1 MMWDENN
8 GDRKAILALA
18 QPELKKKAAT
28 TNKPAEPIAITKQL
42 VDHLTSM
49 GINAHNREEMIQYL
63 NEHGYNSIQEAIM
76 GIDDYYLNSE
86 YLDIIPELQEIVKAN
101 KYNKAGT
108 DAVILNSDKQT
119 IYLIDHSNQEEFEV
133 HKNEGRHGV
142 GIRNVYKLKELTKDG
157 IREIIQNISPSYG
170 YSAKRI
176 GHALQAVGL
185 TKEYLIGISLDDE
198 LERII
203 TSYNEAYGKDRTT
216 WPTGGYGSRR
226 YNYNDSKRSRRD
238 EGSLGQEEQQVDG
251 VGSGVTNITAQ
262 QWNDDFQKSLQS
274 FITPQGE
281 IYGFVAPNGDIYLD
295 ETVISPEHPIHEYTH
310 LWDRYVFELNPKLW
324 QTGIDIFKK
333 TSLWNEI
340 LNNENYGKKWQAMQG
355 MTPDML
361 DTLIASEIHARLT
374 GERGREILDQI
385 AKDKG
390 SKDIIGKLKQWLLD
404 FWKTIK
410 SAFSPWTDEQLQR
423 LNSLAEKDIDK
434 ALKYLSDMALKDFA
448 EGVNPINSGGNI
460 QPIERRRLLTKSGNN
475 LQDNTFVDID
485 KAIMSGKWSDK
496 ALDELENLNT
506 DSYDKI
512 LKRFSQ
518 EELRGSNE
526 NLIQAEAIIQRGER
540 GADRKNTQDYGER
553 AKQQEQ
559 QIESWA
565 LME

>member
-1 MMWDENN
+1 MYRDEETGEPKGFQVILWLDTREYNKEEINEFKKEIENGNIRDQKSFNKWAKSNLRQQGLDNSDSIDAEDRAANENN
-8 GDRKAILALA
+8 DRLDLQAPKGESFGR
-18 QPELKKKAAT
+18 QSS
-28 TNKPAEPIAITKQL
+28 Q
-42 VDHLTSM
+42 DS
-49 GINAHNREEMIQYL
+49 
-63 NEHGYNSIQEAIM
+63 QE
-76 GIDDYYLNSE
+76 DF
-86 YLDIIPELQEIVKAN
+86 
-101 KYNKAGT
+101 GT
-108 DAVILNSDKQT
+108 GWVRNPNSDGT
-119 IYLIDHSNQEEFEV
+119 INPRYIKINNNEESF
-133 HKNEGRHGV
+133 
-142 GIRNVYKLKELTKDG
+142 
-157 IREIIQNISPSYG
+157 
-170 YSAKRI
+170 
-176 GHALQAVGL
+176 
-185 TKEYLIGISLDDE
+185 
-198 LERII
+198 
-203 TSYNEAYGKDRTT
+203 
-216 WPTGGYGSRR
+216 
-226 YNYNDSKRSRRD
+226 
-238 EGSLGQEEQQVDG
+238 
-251 VGSGVTNITAQ
+251 
-262 QWNDDFQKSLQS
+262 

-281 IYGFVAPNGDIYLD
+281 IYGFVAPNGDMYLD

-310 LWDRYVFELNPKLW
+310 LWDRYVAKLNPKLW

-355 MTPDML
+355 MTPDKL
-361 DTLIASEIHARLT
+361 DSLIASEVHARLT
-374 GERGREILDQI
+374 GERGKEILDQI
-385 AKDKG
+385 AKEKG
-390 SKDIIGKLKQWLLD
+390 ESGIIGKLKQWLLD

-526 NLIQAEAIIQRGER
+526 NLIQAEAIISRGGGSSNTSNPSINRER
-540 GADRKNTQDYGER
+540 T
-553 AKQQEQ
+553 KQQEQ

>member
-18 QPELKKKAAT
+18 QPELEKKVAT
-28 TNKPAEPIAITKQL
+28 TNKPAESIAITKQL

-49 GINAHNREEMIQYL
+49 GINVHNREKMIQYL
-63 NEHGYNSIQEAIM
+63 NKHSYNSIQEAIM

-108 DAVILNSDKQT
+108 DAIILNSDEQT
-119 IYLIDHSNQEEFEV
+119 IYLIDHSNQEEFKV

-142 GIRNVYKLKELTKDG
+142 GIINVYKLNELTKDE
-157 IREIIQNISPSYG
+157 IREIIRNISPKYD
-170 YSAKRI
+170 YSARRI
-176 GHALQAVGL
+176 GHALQAIGL

-238 EGSLGQEEQQVDG
+238 EGSLGQEEQQVDD

-262 QWNDDFQKSLQS
+262 QWDDDFQKALQL

-281 IYGFVAPNGDIYLD
+281 IYGFVDKDGNIYLD

-310 LWDRYVFELNPKLW
+310 LWDRYVAKLNPKLW

-355 MTPDML
+355 MTPDKL
-361 DTLIASEIHARLT
+361 DSLIASEVHARLT
-374 GERGREILDQI
+374 GKRGKEILDQI

-434 ALKYLSDMALKDFA
+434 AL
-448 EGVNPINSGGNI
+448 
-460 QPIERRRLLTKSGNN
+460 
-475 LQDNTFVDID
+475 
-485 KAIMSGKWSDK
+485 
-496 ALDELENLNT
+496 DELENLNT

-526 NLIQAEAIIQRGER
+526 NLIQAEAIISRGGGSSNTSNPSINRER
-540 GADRKNTQDYGER
+540 TN
-553 AKQQEQ
+553 QQEQ

>member
-28 TNKPAEPIAITKQL
+28 TNKPAESIAITKQQ

-49 GINAHNREEMIQYL
+49 GINVHNREEMIQYL
-63 NEHGYNSIQEAIM
+63 NEHGYNSIQEAFKIDTDYVTDTVSDDEKEEIFTQLKKINRAKRTLIDTGQ
-76 GIDDYYLNSE
+76 GIYLTDHSDAE
-86 YLDIIPELQEIVKAN
+86 GLYKDKKTGEPKGFQVKLWLDTRE
-101 KYNKAGT
+101 YNKEEINEIKKEIENGNIRDQKSIDKWLKAYSKGQGSY
-108 DAVILNSDKQT
+108 NSDS
-119 IYLIDHSNQEEFEV
+119 IDVEDRASNVDNVGLDSEAQFRESRRGQNNPNSQENF
-133 HKNEGRHGV
+133 GTGF
-142 GIRNVYKLKELTKDG
+142 IRVYNNDG
-157 IREIIQNISPSYG
+157 TISPRYI
-170 YSAKRI
+170 KI
-176 GHALQAVGL
+176 NDN
-185 TKEYLIGISLDDE
+185 EE
-198 LERII
+198 LFF
-203 TSYNEAYGKDRTT
+203 
-216 WPTGGYGSRR
+216 
-226 YNYNDSKRSRRD
+226 
-238 EGSLGQEEQQVDG
+238 L
-251 VGSGVTNITAQ
+251 
-262 QWNDDFQKSLQS
+262 
-274 FITPQGE
+274 TPQGE

-310 LWDRYVFELNPKLW
+310 LWDRYVAKLNPKLW

-361 DTLIASEIHARLT
+361 DTLIASEVHARLT

-385 AKDKG
+385 AKEKG
-390 SKDIIGKLKQWLLD
+390 ESGIIGKLKQWLLD

-423 LNSLAEKDIDK
+423 LNSLAEKDI
-434 ALKYLSDMALKDFA
+434 
-448 EGVNPINSGGNI
+448 
-460 QPIERRRLLTKSGNN
+460 
-475 LQDNTFVDID
+475 
-485 KAIMSGKWSDK
+485 DK

-540 GADRKNTQDYGER
+540 GADRKNTQGYGER

>member
-18 QPELKKKAAT
+18 QPELEKKVAT
-28 TNKPAEPIAITKQL
+28 TNKPAESIAITKQL
-42 VDHLTSM
+42 INHLTSM
-49 GINAHNREEMIQYL
+49 GINVHNREDMIQYL
-63 NEHGYNSIQEAIM
+63 NEHSYNSIQEAIM

-108 DAVILNSDKQT
+108 DAVVLNSDEQT

-142 GIRNVYKLKELTKDG
+142 GIRNVYKLKELTKDE
-157 IREIIQNISPSYG
+157 IREIIRNISPKYD
-170 YSAKRI
+170 YSARRI
-176 GHALQAVGL
+176 DHALQAIGL
-185 TKEYLIGISLDDE
+185 TKEHLTGISLDDE
-198 LERII
+198 LKRIAD
-203 TSYNEAYGKDRTT
+203 SNVVLYGKDRRN

-226 YNYNDSKRSRRD
+226 FNYNGSKHSRRD
-238 EGSLGQEEQQVDG
+238 EGSLGQEEQQVDN

-262 QWNDDFQKSLQS
+262 QWNDDFQKALQS

-281 IYGFVAPNGDIYLD
+281 IYGFVAPNEDIYLD

-310 LWDRYVFELNPKLW
+310 LWDRYVAKLNPKLW

-340 LNNENYGKKWQAMQG
+340 LNNENYGKEWQTMRG

-361 DTLIASEIHARLT
+361 DSLIASEVHARLT
-374 GERGREILDQI
+374 GERGKEILDQI
-385 AKDKG
+385 AKEKG
-390 SKDIIGKLKQWLLD
+390 ESGIIGKLKQWLLD

-423 LNSLAEKDIDK
+423 LNSLAEKDI
-434 ALKYLSDMALKDFA
+434 
-448 EGVNPINSGGNI
+448 
-460 QPIERRRLLTKSGNN
+460 
-475 LQDNTFVDID
+475 
-485 KAIMSGKWSDK
+485 DK

-540 GADRKNTQDYGER
+540 GADRKNTQGYGER